1 MSGENKDV
9 LIAESQSLD
18 ADEQKKK
25 DILVVIESCNSFQ
38 EAIKQLEKEKLIWYL
53 IGPLRKN
60 EEVRKQINSKWEAD
74 FQQFEQSVK
83 KTQDEIHSKLK
94 GTLSDQSFLA
104 YSTKDNDFNIR
115 FENKEKSV
123 KISDILRARSEG
135 KVYHI
140 FLEGKTV
147 K

>member
-115 FENKEKSV
+115 FENK
-123 KISDILRARSEG
+123 
-135 KVYHI
+135 
-140 FLEGKTV
+140 
-147 K
+147 